1 MYLKVILFSIFKGRS
16 MAIAKLGYEPRRFN
30 KNDYTDES
38 DTESDCES
46 DTAAKSKRD
55 FIKQFSIHSKI
66 SLFAKIYFKK

>member
-1 MYLKVILFSIFKGRS
+1 

-55 FIKQFSIHSKI
+55 FIKQFSTQFSKI

>member
-1 MYLKVILFSIFKGRS
+1 

-46 DTAAKSKRD
+46 DTAAKSKRVV
-55 FIKQFSIHSKI
+55 IKKFSFPSKVY
-66 SLFAKIYFKK
+66 LQNFF